1 MDGITVASA
10 SPTGYCP
17 AHWIAKPFAGEREP
31 GFSSE
36 KDPVRSRE
44 PWMFI
49 DARSF
54 SQNTVAET
62 GVCIIG
68 AGAAGISMAL
78 SLRSAGFPV
87 AVLESGNF
95 DFELPTQNLYAGEMA
110 GIPNYPLDS
119 SRLRFFG
126 GTTNHWAG
134 TCRPLDP
141 EDFERRAA
149 IPLSGWPL
157 RRTDLVP
164 YYEQAQQLCQLGPFD
179 YTPAFWSR
187 QTGQIDQP
195 FDPARLKTAIFQMS
209 PPTRFGQV
217 YRDALR
223 QSDTV
228 TVYLNAN
235 VVDLQANPTASAVD
249 VVKVACLGGPTFSL
263 RPRIVVLATGG
274 LENARILLLSNGVQP
289 AGLGNTHD
297 LVGRYFMDQAHFPW
311 AGVAR
316 FAAPNPPVAHLA
328 RPGEHAFGVLAS
340 TREAALDAN
349 GTAGFQVLMIDL
361 YRVVEGVDSLKTVA
375 DALAH
380 FSLPEHLWDHLGN
393 ILRDSDAIADSLY
406 RTLAG
411 SLTSPFTSEP
421 PAGPVAG
428 ARMDILVEHT
438 PNPASRVLLTQ
449 DRDALGQ
456 NRIALDW
463 RLGDIERRTYQ
474 RAQES
479 VALELGRLGIGRV
492 HLKPLPIGAWPE
504 NLLGTNHHSG
514 TTRMSDDPKTGVV
527 DASCRVH
534 GVSNLYVAG
543 SSIFPTVGYANPTLT
558 IVAMALRLADELR
571 RQMA

>member
-1 MDGITVASA
+1 
-10 SPTGYCP
+10 
-17 AHWIAKPFAGEREP
+17 
-31 GFSSE
+31 
-36 KDPVRSRE
+36 
-44 PWMFI
+44 MFI
-49 DARSF
+49 DARSL
-54 SQNTVAET
+54 SQNTVVET

-68 AGAAGISMAL
+68 TGAAGITLAL
-78 SLRSAGFPV
+78 SLRNAGFPV
-87 AVLESGNF
+87 AVLESGTF
-95 DFELPTQNLYAGEMA
+95 DFDPATQNLYAGQMV

-126 GTTNHWAG
+126 GTTNAWAG

-141 EDFERRAA
+141 EDFERRPA

-164 YYEQAQQLCQLGPFD
+164 YYEQAQPLCQLGPFEYD
-179 YTPAFWSR
+179 PGFWSA
-187 QTGQIDQP
+187 QIGHIDQP
-195 FDPARLKTAIFQMS
+195 FDPARLKTAIFQLS

-223 QSDTV
+223 QAETV
-228 TVYLNAN
+228 SVYLNAN
-235 VVDLQANPTASAVD
+235 AVDLTANPTASTVD

-263 RPRIVVLATGG
+263 RSQFVVLAAGG

-297 LVGRYFMDQAHFPW
+297 LVGRYFMDHAFFPW
-311 AGVAR
+311 GGVAH
-316 FAAPNPPVAHLA
+316 FAAPNPPLAHLG
-328 RPGEHAFGVLAS
+328 RPGEPVFGTLAS
-340 TREAALDAN
+340 TAQAASDAN
-349 GTAGFQVLMIDL
+349 GTAGFQILMTDM
-361 YRVVEGVDSLKTVA
+361 YRVVEGVESLKTVA

-380 FSLPEHLWDHLGN
+380 FSLPEHLWEHLGN
-393 ILRDSDAIADSLY
+393 ILQDSDAIADSLY
-406 RTLAG
+406 RTLTG
-411 SLTSPFTSEP
+411 RLTSPFTSDP
-421 PAGPVAG
+421 TAGPVVG
-428 ARMDILVEHT
+428 ARMDVLVEHT
-438 PNPASRVLLTQ
+438 PNPASRVLLSH

-463 RLGDIERRTYQ
+463 RLGEIERRTYQ
-474 RAQES
+474 RALES

-492 HLKPLPIGAWPE
+492 HVKALPETGWPQ
-504 NLLGTNHHSG
+504 NLLGTYHPSG

-543 SSIFPTVGYANPTLT
+543 SSVFPTVGYANPTLT
-558 IVAMALRLADELR
+558 IVALALRLADELR